1 MFAIIDLEWT
11 SWKNSIQR
19 NWSFCWEKKEIIQI
33 GAIKFNNKNYI
44 KKKNLIVRP
53 KINQNLSC
61 YVQKLTGISQ
71 FKINT
76 TSTTFEKAIF
86 EINIFYNNI
95 DIIYCNGL
103 DKEILIENCKI
114 NNLIQPKFIK
124 KIKNISLRIS
134 DKLGEKNKHF
144 ESGNLNDKIGLKKL
158 KKHNA
163 LNDCENIM
171 NFIKK
176 FNIY

>member
-33 GAIKFNNKNYI
+33 GAIKFNNKNYV

-53 KINQNLSC
+53 KINQNLSY

-86 EINIFYNNI
+86 ELNIFYNNI
-95 DIIYCNGL
+95 DKIYCNETMPL
-103 DKEILIENCKI
+103 VATVTIKSTIRLRRHFATSSNDRVL
-114 NNLIQPKFIK
+114 NLF
-124 KIKNISLRIS
+124 
-134 DKLGEKNKHF
+134 F
-144 ESGNLNDKIGLKKL
+144 
-158 KKHNA
+158 
-163 LNDCENIM
+163 
-171 NFIKK
+171 
-176 FNIY
+176 